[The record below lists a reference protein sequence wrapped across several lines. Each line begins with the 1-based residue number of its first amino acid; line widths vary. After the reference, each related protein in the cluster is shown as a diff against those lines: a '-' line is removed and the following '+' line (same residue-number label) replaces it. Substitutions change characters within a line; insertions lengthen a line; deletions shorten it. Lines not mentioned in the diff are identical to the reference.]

1 MKKINVEPPPAEVE
15 LTITMSETEA
25 FAFAEFL
32 RDGPVWATSVGG
44 RTAEAV
50 YDALAEAGLAE

>member
-15 LTITMSETEA
+15 LTITMSEGEA
-25 FAFAEFL
+25 IAFAEFL
-32 RDGPVWATSVGG
+32 RNGTDWKTTVGG

-50 YDALAEAGLAE
+50 YDALTEEELAE

>member
-15 LTITMSETEA
+15 LTITMSETE
-25 FAFAEFL
+25 AFAEFL